1 MMGICEGKQKCMR
14 DVVRLND
21 LKRKKGS
28 FEIKKRAEC
37 DAGLK
42 RAPKEWQEKEW
53 EKKDKTKERVGL
65 VMWCEKFSGSQL
77 HSLLKCLMSHFVRHS
92 GCFWFFRFMHYG
104 GDSRRKCLRRAH
116 ESKVLNKI
124 LNPQPQKLMTCIL
137 AQRAQTKPS
146 ESGFISIGLS

>member
-1 MMGICEGKQKCMR
+1 MGRMRCRVEKGTEGM
-14 DVVRLND
+14 
-21 LKRKKGS
+21 
-28 FEIKKRAEC
+28 A
-37 DAGLK
+37 
-42 RAPKEWQEKEW
+42 
-53 EKKDKTKERVGL
+53 KDKTKERVGL

-92 GCFWFFRFMHYG
+92 GCFWFFRFMHYS

-146 ESGFISIGLS
+146 ESGFISIVCPRKIR